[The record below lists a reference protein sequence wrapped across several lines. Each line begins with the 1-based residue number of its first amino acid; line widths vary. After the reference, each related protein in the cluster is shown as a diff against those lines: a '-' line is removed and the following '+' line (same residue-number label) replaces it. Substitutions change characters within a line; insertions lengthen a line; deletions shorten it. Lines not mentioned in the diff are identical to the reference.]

1 MVALTPRESPLRG
14 LGRHPRAHVIE
25 TPDPGADEVRQALE
39 AEAGPAV
46 VLVDDA
52 DLLAQM
58 PSADSVLREIAST
71 GRDRGQGLAVAATA
85 ETLTSAGIGWLGQ
98 VRRVRKGL
106 LLSPQSPGEGDLL
119 GVRVP
124 YDLLRGGRCRG
135 AG

>member
-1 MVALTPRESPLRG
+1 
-14 LGRHPRAHVIE
+14 
-25 TPDPGADEVRQALE
+25 
-39 AEAGPAV
+39 
-46 VLVDDA
+46 VDDA

-124 YDLLRGGRCRG
+124 YDLLRGRPVPGRGLTVDPVTG
-135 AG
+135 ALVSVLVPETVLRADGTN